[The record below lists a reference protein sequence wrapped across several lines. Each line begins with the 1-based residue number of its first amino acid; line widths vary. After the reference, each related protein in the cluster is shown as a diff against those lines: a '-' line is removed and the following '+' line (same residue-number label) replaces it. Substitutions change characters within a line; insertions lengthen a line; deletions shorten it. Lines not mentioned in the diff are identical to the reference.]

1 MSTSARQLPV
11 APQQLRSDLVPSGI
25 GPIDGQLEGLI
36 GGRAYVLSGAPGTG
50 KSIACLQFLS
60 VGLAANEP
68 VAILTQDD
76 PDDLIAQGEFLG
88 LDLAREIASERLF
101 LLRYQLDFARRFSRA
116 SSPEVA
122 FAELRSLLGP
132 QAPSRFVIDSV
143 VPFVDAGGASDS
155 PASLMLQLL
164 EDIGATSLVT
174 YPGDIAGVYDRRLD
188 PLMQRAAAIFYLSAD
203 RQRHR
208 HVEIRK
214 VRYRVPSVSPIPY
227 RIEPVNGLV
236 MGVEDIRWQAEEASG
251 SGDRQRFVID
261 LPPDAA
267 DDALRLLQSH
277 YSVKVANGGGARVI
291 PIGKPTPVR
300 SLSAMPSRRSA
311 DFTDGPPADLPV
323 PKQPVSDGTRVPFD
337 AAGFRDAVQTMAA
350 IDARAPFSVVA
361 LTPPPGELQS
371 LAKVVLETVRA
382 VNGDLVATTSS
393 QIFIYLHGT
402 GRKHAPCFVDR
413 LRDRWQQVG
422 HGEPIVE
429 IVAYPTDQDRIRTL
443 LGAVA

>member
-1 MSTSARQLPV
+1 MGA
-11 APQQLRSDLVPSGI
+11 QQVRSDLIPSGI

-36 GGRAYVLSGAPGTG
+36 GGRTYVLSGAPGTG

-60 VGLAANEP
+60 VGLANNER

-76 PDDLIAQGEFLG
+76 PDDLISQGEFLG
-88 LDLAREIASERLF
+88 LDLAREVAAERLF
-101 LLRYQLDFARRFSRA
+101 LLRFQLDFARRFSRA

-122 FAELRSLLGP
+122 FAELRRLLGP

-155 PASLMLQLL
+155 AASQMLQLL
-164 EDIGATSLVT
+164 DDLGTTSLVT

-188 PLMQRAAAIFYLSAD
+188 PLMQRAAAIFYLAAD

-236 MGVEDIRWQAEEASG
+236 MGVEDVRWHAEEASG
-251 SGDRQRFVID
+251 PGDRQRVVID

-267 DDALRLLQSH
+267 EDALRLLQSH
-277 YSVKVANGGGARVI
+277 YSVKVANNGGARVI
-291 PIGKPTPVR
+291 PIGRPTPAR
-300 SLSAMPSRRSA
+300 PLSAMPSRRSA
-311 DFTDGPPADLPV
+311 DFSDASTAGLPL
-323 PKQPVSDGTRVPFD
+323 PKQPIQSGERVPFD
-337 AAGFRDAVQTMAA
+337 AAAFRVAVQTMASL
-350 IDARAPFSVVA
+350 DPRAPFSVVA
-361 LTPPPGELQS
+361 LTPPPGELQNLS
-371 LAKVVLETVRA
+371 KVVMETVRA

-393 QIFIYLHGT
+393 QVFIYLHGT
-402 GRKHAPCFVDR
+402 GRKHAPFFVDR
-413 LRDRWQQVG
+413 LRERWQQVG
-422 HGEPIVE
+422 HGEPIVD
-429 IVAYPTDQDRIRTL
+429 IVAYPTDQDRIRAI
-443 LGAVA
+443 LGAA